1 MQTLIVGLLL
11 AGVSATTLVAF
22 KHPLGY
28 AKLFPYLIG
37 TVTTVFVCVAV
48 WHVAVEMTWR
58 GLEQFIDPG
67 LLADAK
73 NNIERLSLTY
83 FWAGFWFVALLAF
96 LWVNLKLPRFLQI
109 TDRD

>member
-1 MQTLIVGLLL
+1 MQTLTVGLLL

-37 TVTTVFVCVAV
+37 MVTTVFVCVVV

-58 GLEQFIDPG
+58 GLEQYIGPDFSSN
-67 LLADAK
+67 AK
-73 NNIERLSLTY
+73 NAIEGLSLIY
-83 FWAGFWFVALLAF
+83 YWVGFWFWRCSVF
-96 LWVNLKLPRFLQI
+96 FGSISNSHDSCR
-109 TDRD
+109 